1 MRALATAI
9 LYFGTFL
16 TIGFFAK
23 RLIDKW
29 MSQKGADLSDVQA
42 QAGPNR
48 KKHRV
53 FLLGAW
59 RNED

>member
-23 RLIDKW
+23 RFIDRW
-29 MSQKGADLSDVQA
+29 MNRKGADLSDVQA

-48 KKHRV
+48 KKRRV

>member
-23 RLIDKW
+23 RLIDRW
-29 MSQKGADLSDVQA
+29 MNERGADLSDVQA

>member
-23 RLIDKW
+23 RFIDRW
-29 MSQKGADLSDVQA
+29 MNQKGADLSDVQA
-42 QAGPNR
+42 QAGANR
-48 KKHRV
+48 KKRSV